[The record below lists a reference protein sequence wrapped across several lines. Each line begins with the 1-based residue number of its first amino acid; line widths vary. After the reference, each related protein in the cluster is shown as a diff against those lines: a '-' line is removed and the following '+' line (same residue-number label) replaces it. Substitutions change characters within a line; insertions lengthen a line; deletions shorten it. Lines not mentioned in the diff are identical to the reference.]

1 MKAFDLDAAKRGAA
15 VCTRSEKPVEIIT
28 TNGRCNK
35 FPILAYVGLSA
46 RVMSFPANGQYRHK
60 YESAED
66 LFMRDDDY
74 LEKLERGE
82 YHIEDKLEMVDST
95 VKENLTVE
103 NPTCKESLPVGREYW
118 RRVYAGQAMQGFM
131 ASTDANTVPDA
142 KLLTAECVKFADA
155 LIEELEKTKPDC
167 SKGSQSSEGITK

>member
-28 TNGRCNK
+28 TNGRSSK
-35 FPILAYVGLSA
+35 FPILAYIGLCA
-46 RVMSFPANGQYRHK
+46 RVMSFSANGQYRHK

-66 LFMRDDDY
+66 LMMRDDNY

-95 VKENLTVE
+95 VKESLTVE
-103 NPTCKESLPVGREYW
+103 NPVVKKNLTTDREYW
-118 RRVYAGQAMQGFM
+118 RRVYAGQAMPTVLSLF
-131 ASTDANTVPDA
+131 ATDSATVKDEYKDMDGKRVVA
-142 KLLTAECVKFADA
+142 LAAIELADA
-155 LIEELEKTKPDC
+155 LIEELEKTEK
-167 SKGSQSSEGITK
+167 